1 MVKIEELILR
11 NLLMN
16 EGYVRKTL
24 PFLKSEYFDENTER
38 EVFNAVNDFFLKYNN
53 IPTKESLTIEIDSN
67 KYLSEQE
74 FDKTTQLIGKLYAT
88 DNKTDDQWLLDNT
101 EKFCQEK
108 AIYNGIRESISIL
121 DDKSGKKSKG
131 SIPVILS
138 DALSVSF
145 DSHIGHDFFGDVEER
160 FDFYHRKEEKVP
172 SDLDY
177 FNKITNNGIAKK
189 SLTIILAGINVGKS
203 LAMCHMAAANL
214 LDGKD
219 VLYITLEMAEERIA
233 ERIDANT
240 LNVSLNDVPL
250 LPKAQFEKKINLLKG
265 RTSGKLIIKEYPTA
279 TAGVGHFR
287 FLLNE
292 LKMKKNFVPDIIY
305 VDYINICI
313 SMRLKGNNYDSY
325 SYIKS
330 IAEELRGLAVE
341 HNVPIIS
348 ATQLNRPG
356 FSSSDPDMTD
366 TAESFGLPAT
376 ADFMVALVTTEE
388 LEELNQLM
396 VKQLK
401 NRYADKGVYKRF
413 MIGID
418 TSKMRLYNLSEAE
431 TEGKSVD
438 WAKMK
443 DEPVMDKTT
452 FGRRLKEDEEDEGSK
467 KKKFKELKI

>member
-1 MVKIEELILR
+1 MNIEATILS
-11 NLLMN
+11 NLLHN
-16 EGYVRKTL
+16 EEFARKSIV
-24 PFLKSEYFDENTER
+24 FLKEEYFHDATEKA
-38 EVFNAVNDFFLKYNN
+38 VFHEIQKFYSKYNDVPSREALQIN
-53 IPTKESLTIEIDSN
+53 VDERPDLSSTIYDEASALIKSLGKIDN
-67 KYLSEQE
+67 NQ
-74 FDKTTQLIGKLYAT
+74 
-88 DNKTDDQWLLDNT
+88 QWLLDET
-101 EKFCQEK
+101 EKFCKDK
-108 AIYNGIRESISIL
+108 AVYNAIMESIEII
-121 DDKSGKKSKG
+121 DGKHKKKTDG
-131 SIPVILS
+131 AIPELLS
-138 DALSVSF
+138 DALAVTF
-145 DSHIGHDFFGDVEER
+145 DTHIGHDFLEDSDDRYE
-160 FDFYHRKEEKVP
+160 FYHTREEKIP
-172 SDLDY
+172 FDIEYL
-177 FNKITNNGIAKK
+177 NKITQGGVTRK
-189 SLTIILAGINVGKS
+189 SLNILMAGTGVGKTIG
-203 LAMCHMAAANL
+203 MCHMAASNL
-214 LDGKD
+214 TIGKN
-219 VLYITLEMAEERIA
+219 VLYVTMEMAEERIA

-265 RTSGKLIIKEYPTA
+265 HTSGKLIIKEYPTA